1 MKIYVDADACPV
13 KNIIIKV
20 ALKYKI
26 EVIMVCDTSH
36 IISDPYSKVITVDK
50 SRDSA
55 DLVLINL
62 VKKNDIVVTQDYGVA
77 CLAISKNA
85 TAVSQNGIVY
95 DSNNIDRLLFE
106 RFLSK
111 KVRMSGGKIKN
122 IPKRTKNDDFVFE
135 NVFNEIVMKGIEY
148 ESEKD

>member
-36 IISDPYSKVITVDK
+36 IISDLYSKVITVDK

-111 KVRMSGGKIKN
+111 KVRMSGGKTKN
-122 IPKRTKNDDFVFE
+122 IPKRTKNDDFAFE